1 MFSRSIQEAL
11 VGQDVLIF
19 VQDQVNYQND
29 RKYMSVIGP
38 KVTCHKCGQKLVIDT
53 KGRVPI
59 HDAKNT
65 TIPCVGSLEKPRS

>member
-1 MFSRSIQEAL
+1 
-11 VGQDVLIF
+11 
-19 VQDQVNYQND
+19 
-29 RKYMSVIGP
+29 MSVIGP